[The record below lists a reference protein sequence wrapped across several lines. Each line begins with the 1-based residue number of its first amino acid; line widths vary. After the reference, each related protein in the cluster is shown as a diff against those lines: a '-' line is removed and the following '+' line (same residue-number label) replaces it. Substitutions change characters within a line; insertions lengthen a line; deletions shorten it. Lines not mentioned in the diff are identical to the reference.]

1 MTAPSKPRRVIGTI
15 VPSSNRTVERTL
27 AAILPAFPQVD
38 SCVARIPYWGHGLGQ
53 PADGYDAAS
62 YRDAARLLGHAGA
75 EVVCWNGSKGA
86 ALGLAT
92 DEALAALMA
101 EAAGC
106 PGTTTVLAT
115 ATLLARLDIR
125 RIAIIAQG
133 TAGDAAAHGRGF
145 PVETTATR
153 GLNIRDN
160 RDAGAIQPQHLAA
173 MVREAAPAADAVLIW
188 STNLPGY
195 LVTGSLEAELGL
207 PVLDSASVGVWAC
220 LAALGL
226 DPRPAAAFGRIFTVA
241 G

>member
-1 MTAPSKPRRVIGTI
+1 MTRHVIGTI

-27 AAILPAFPQVD
+27 AAIMPAFPQVD
-38 SCVARIPYWGHGLGQ
+38 SCIARIPYWGNGLGQ
-53 PADGYDAAS
+53 PSDGYEADS

-75 EVVCWNGSKGA
+75 DVVCWNGSKGA

-92 DEALAALMA
+92 DAALAALMA

-106 PGTTTVLAT
+106 TATTTVLAT
-115 ATLLARLDIR
+115 ATLLARLGIR

-133 TAGDAAAHGRGF
+133 SAEDAAAHGRGF
-145 PVETTATR
+145 LVETTATC

-160 RDAGAIQPQHLAA
+160 REAGAIPPQKLATL
-173 MVREAAPAADAVLIW
+173 VREVAPAADAVLIW

-195 LVTGSLEAELGL
+195 LVAAGLEAELDV
-207 PVLDSASVGVWAC
+207 PILDSASVGVWAC
-220 LAALGL
+220 LTALGL
-226 DPRPAAAFGRIFTVA
+226 DPSPAAFGRIFTVT

>member
-1 MTAPSKPRRVIGTI
+1 MPRRVVGTI

-27 AAILPAFPQVD
+27 AAIMPAFPQVD
-38 SCVARIPYWGHGLGQ
+38 SCVARIPYWGNGLGQ
-53 PADGYDAAS
+53 PSDGYEADS

-92 DEALAALMA
+92 DAALAALMA

-106 PGTTTVLAT
+106 TGTTTVLAT
-115 ATLLARLDIR
+115 ATLLARLRIQ
-125 RIAIIAQG
+125 RIAVIAQG
-133 TAGDAAAHGRGF
+133 SAEDAAAHGHGF
-145 PVETTATR
+145 PVETTTTR

-160 RDAGAIQPQHLAA
+160 REAGGIQSHQLATLL
-173 MVREAAPAADAVLIW
+173 REVAPTADAVLIW

-195 LVTGSLEAELGL
+195 LVAADLETELDI
-207 PVLDSASVGVWAC
+207 PIIDSASVGVWAC

-226 DPRPAAAFGRIFTVA
+226 DPSPAAAFGRIFTVP

>member
-1 MTAPSKPRRVIGTI
+1 MKEPSMPRRVIGTI

-27 AAILPAFPQVD
+27 AAIMPAFPQVD
-38 SCVARIPYWGHGLGQ
+38 SCIARIPYWGNGLGQ
-53 PADGYDAAS
+53 PADGYEVAS

-92 DEALAALMA
+92 DEALAVLMA

-115 ATLLARLDIR
+115 ASLLARLGIR
-125 RIAIIAQG
+125 RVAIIAQG
-133 TAGDAAAHGRGF
+133 SAQDAVAHGQGF
-145 PVETTATR
+145 AVETIATR
-153 GLNIRDN
+153 GLGIQDN
-160 RDAGAIQPQHLAA
+160 RKASAIQPEVLAT
-173 MVREAAPAADAVLIW
+173 MVREVAPTADAVLIW

-195 LVTGSLEAELGL
+195 LAAAALETELGI
-207 PVLDSASVGVWAC
+207 PILDSASVGVWAC

-226 DPRPAAAFGRIFTVA
+226 DP
-241 G
+241 

>member
-1 MTAPSKPRRVIGTI
+1 MTRHVIGTI

-27 AAILPAFPQVD
+27 AAIMPAFPQVD
-38 SCVARIPYWGHGLGQ
+38 SCIARIPYWGNGLGQ
-53 PADGYDAAS
+53 PSDGYEADS

-75 EVVCWNGSKGA
+75 DVVCWNGSKGA

-92 DEALAALMA
+92 DAALAALMA

-106 PGTTTVLAT
+106 TATTTVLAT
-115 ATLLARLDIR
+115 ATLLARLGIR

-133 TAGDAAAHGRGF
+133 SAEDAAAHGRGF
-145 PVETTATR
+145 LVETTATC

-160 RDAGAIQPQHLAA
+160 REAGAIPPQKLATL
-173 MVREAAPAADAVLIW
+173 VREVAPAADAVLIW

-195 LVTGSLEAELGL
+195 LVAAGLEAELDV
-207 PVLDSASVGVWAC
+207 PILDSASVGVWAC
-220 LAALGL
+220 LTALGL
-226 DPRPAAAFGRIFTVA
+226 DPSPAAAFGRIFTVT

>member
-1 MTAPSKPRRVIGTI
+1 MTRHVIGNI

-27 AAILPAFPQVD
+27 AAIMPAFPQVD
-38 SCVARIPYWGHGLGQ
+38 SCVTRIPYWGNGLGQ
-53 PADGYDAAS
+53 PSDGYDTDS

-92 DEALAALMA
+92 DATLAALMA

-106 PGTTTVLAT
+106 TATTTVLAT
-115 ATLLARLDIR
+115 ATLLARLGIR

-133 TAGDAAAHGRGF
+133 SAEDAAAHGRGF
-145 PVETTATR
+145 LVETTVTR

-160 RDAGAIQPQHLAA
+160 REAGAIQPQQLATF
-173 MVREAAPAADAVLIW
+173 VREIAPAADAVLIW

-195 LVTGSLEAELGL
+195 LIAADLEAEFDV
-207 PVLDSASVGVWAC
+207 PILDSASVGVWAC
-220 LAALGL
+220 LAALDL
-226 DPRPAAAFGRIFTVA
+226 DPSPAAAFGRIFTVP

>member
-1 MTAPSKPRRVIGTI
+1 MSRRVIGTI

-27 AAILPAFPQVD
+27 AAIMPAFPQVD
-38 SCVARIPYWGHGLGQ
+38 SCVARIPYWGNGLGQ

-62 YRDAARLLGHAGA
+62 YREAARLLGHAGA

-92 DEALAALMA
+92 DAGLAALMA

-106 PGTTTVLAT
+106 TATTTVLAT
-115 ATLLARLDIR
+115 ATLLARLGIR
-125 RIAIIAQG
+125 RIAVIAQG
-133 TAGDAAAHGRGF
+133 SAEDAAAHGRGF
-145 PVETTATR
+145 AVTCAATR

-160 RDAGAIQPQHLAA
+160 RDAGAIQPRQLAA
-173 MVREAAPAADAVLIW
+173 LVQEVAPAADAVLIW

-195 LVTGSLEAELGL
+195 CVAADLEAELAV

-226 DPRPAAAFGRIFTVA
+226 DPSPAAAFGRIFTVA

>member
-1 MTAPSKPRRVIGTI
+1 MPRRVIGTI
-15 VPSSNRTVERTL
+15 VPSSNRTVERAL
-27 AAILPAFPQVD
+27 AAIMPAFPEVD

-53 PADGYDAAS
+53 PSDGYEETS
-62 YRDAARLLGHAGA
+62 YREAARLLGHAGA

-92 DEALAALMA
+92 DAALAALMA

-106 PGTTTVLAT
+106 SGTTTVLGT
-115 ATLLARLDIR
+115 AALLARLGTR
-125 RIAIIAQG
+125 RIAVVAQG
-133 TAGDAAAHGRGF
+133 TAEEAAAHGRGF

-160 RDAGAIQPQHLAA
+160 RDAGAVQTQRLADA
-173 MVREAAPAADAVLIW
+173 VREVATAADAVLIW

-195 LVTGSLEAELGL
+195 LVAASLEAELGL
-207 PVLDSASVGVWAC
+207 PVIDSASVGVWAC